1 METGTAIISIA
12 SLAALLALTWKFIDF
27 LRLLV
32 NLPGSRSGVITQ
44 LASWA
49 AAIGAVFLYGA
60 SQVGGR
66 VVVDDLSVDR
76 MDSPTKVLLGLAIGS
91 AASAVVDWKKATD
104 NSDTAVI
111 PPLVPFPPEGEGTD
125 AG

>member
-27 LRLLV
+27 LKLLA
-32 NLPGSRSGVITQ
+32 NLPGSKNGVITQ

-49 AAIGAVFLYGA
+49 AAVGAVFLYGA
-60 SQVGGR
+60 SQVGSR
-66 VVVDDLSVDR
+66 VIVDELSVDQ
-76 MDSPTKVLLGLAIGS
+76 MDTPTKILVGLAIGS

-111 PPLVPFPPEGEGTD
+111 PPLVPFPPEGEGSD
-125 AG
+125 A